1 MTDKRRLRS
10 LKQARRD
17 VRRAKKRKA
26 GNALDRRLKNVTGQL
41 KDVIGQLN
49 DATGQLTEIVRPRV
63 DQHPLY
69 LVSMASRAINVGNL
83 NLTSLD
89 ASGPDGE
96 KLYRLLTG
104 LMSTRNR
111 PVTALLAVIAEL
123 LVDDPALQFE
133 CRAELAQ
140 RHEHLPGWIH
150 SLSQVN
156 VHRAVRRSDAF
167 GDVDEIAIG
176 ARLVGGHGLTVVV
189 RVDHNRFSGV
199 TDIAIVPELIDEV
212 LARIAEPGSESVV
225 EMDLADARA
234 WIEGAFKKPVFA
246 RDANTWMPNRPL
258 VRWLI
263 SRLPE
268 GGEGRTP
275 SMDWASA
282 VQLCESFFVS
292 SSSAPFN
299 GPGYREQLLEL
310 FETGSEDPLRWSE
323 TRVRDVL
330 RNPSYYDDGTPL
342 EVALDVP
349 DLLRAFIPYAHAQSG
364 IGDELTSRTLAVID
378 ELRPSYR
385 HELMSEAREFWGYDD
400 VG

>member
-26 GNALDRRLKNVTGQL
+26 GNALDGPLKGLSGELT
-41 KDVIGQLN
+41 DVL
-49 DATGQLTEIVRPRV
+49 RPAMNR
-63 DQHPLY
+63 HPGY
-69 LVSMASRAINVGNL
+69 LLSMASCAINVGKRKPAQ
-83 NLTSLD
+83 LD
-89 ASGPDGE
+89 AGTPDDG
-96 KLYRLLTG
+96 KLHRMLTN
-104 LMSTRNR
+104 LMAVRDR
-111 PVTALLAVIAEL
+111 QVTALLAVIAEL
-123 LVDDPALQFE
+123 LVDDPVLQFE

-140 RHEHLPGWIH
+140 RHEHLPRWIA
-150 SLSQVN
+150 SLAQVD
-156 VHRAVRRSDAF
+156 VHRAVRRSDVF

-225 EMDLADARA
+225 EMNLADARV
-234 WIEGAFKKPVFA
+234 WIEDAFKKPMFA

-258 VRWLI
+258 VRWLM

-282 VQLCESFFVS
+282 EQLCESFFVS

-299 GPGYREQLLEL
+299 GPGYRDQLLEL
-310 FETGSEDPLRWSE
+310 FETGSEDPLRWSD
-323 TRVRDVL
+323 TRVRDVM

-364 IGDELTSRTLAVID
+364 IGDDLTSRSLAVID
-378 ELRPSYR
+378 ELRSSYR
-385 HELMSEAREFWGYDD
+385 RELMREAHEFWGYDD

>member
-17 VRRAKKRKA
+17 VRRAKKRNA
-26 GNALDRRLKNVTGQL
+26 ANALAGQLKAVTGQL
-41 KDVIGQLN
+41 KDVIGQL
-49 DATGQLTEIVRPRV
+49 DDVTGQLTEILRPRV
-63 DQHPLY
+63 DQHPVY
-69 LVSMASRAINVGNL
+69 LVSIASRAINVGNR

-89 ASGPDGE
+89 ASRPDDE
-96 KLYRLLTG
+96 KLHRLLTG
-104 LMSTRNR
+104 LMSARNR

-123 LVDDPALQFE
+123 LVDDPDLQFE
-133 CRAELAQ
+133 CRAEVAQ
-140 RHEHLPGWIH
+140 RHEHLPGWID
-150 SLSQVN
+150 SLSLVN
-156 VHRAVRRSDAF
+156 VHRAVRRSDVF

-199 TDIAIVPELIDEV
+199 TDIAIVAEPIDEA

-225 EMDLADARA
+225 EMNLADARV
-234 WIEGAFKKPVFA
+234 WIEDAFKKPVFA

-282 VQLCESFFVS
+282 EKVCDRFFAS

-299 GPGYREQLLEL
+299 GPAYREQLLEL
-310 FETGSEDPLRWSE
+310 FETGTEDPLRWSE
-323 TRVRDVL
+323 IRVRDVL
-330 RNPSYYDDGTPL
+330 RSPSYYDDTAL
-342 EVALDVP
+342 EVELDVP

-364 IGDELTSRTLAVID
+364 IGDNLTSRTLAVID
-378 ELRPSYR
+378 ELRSSYR
-385 HELMSEAREFWGYDD
+385 HELMREAHEFWGYGD